1 MNEYREDVLSLIET
15 PSDVKKL
22 NRSQL
27 KDLAKEIRGL
37 IIDVTTQN
45 GGHLASSLGTVELTL
60 ALHRV
65 FDLPEDSIVWDVGHQ
80 TYAHK
85 ILTHGKAGFATLRQ
99 KGGLSG
105 FSRPD
110 ESEYDAF
117 VSGHASN
124 SVSAALGLLE
134 GKRLRG
140 DSSKVV
146 AVIGDG
152 ALTGGMT
159 FEGFNHAGFLNRD
172 LIVVLNDN
180 AMSIGKNVGA
190 LSSHTLRSPISSV
203 LTGFAVSSFFFK
215 IRYAVDR
222 LLPRIPLVGRFIF
235 HLRKRLR
242 NALKALL
249 LKENLF
255 GNFGFV
261 YVGPIDGHNE
271 QRLEK
276 ILRRV
281 KKLPLPVLVHV
292 VTKKG
297 KGLPEAEADPT
308 HYHGIA
314 GHSGGKQMSA
324 PVSAG
329 KSYTRCFSEWM
340 TEAGDRVT
348 NLVGIS
354 AAMAEGAGLAEFR
367 EKYPDRFYDT
377 GITEEH
383 AVTFAAGLAKAGIR
397 PVAAIYSTFM
407 QRAVDQVIHDTAIQR
422 LPVIFVLD
430 RAGLVGGDGETHQGI
445 FDVSIYRPVPY
456 LDMLL
461 PSTQN
466 QLRQMLDYAVT
477 ADHPVMIRIAK
488 DICPESTEDEV
499 PFEPGR
505 GAFVRNTPGAD
516 LLIISC
522 GALLS
527 RTASAVKTATASG
540 CSADLYDLRSLKP
553 FDEHYF
559 LSMVKQYRCVLLFED
574 AVAAGGAGESLAPL
588 FLKPDMPEYR
598 FFGLPS
604 CFPLHASREEL
615 LEEYGL
621 SADAMAK
628 TIVEMCQP

>member
-1 MNEYREDVLSLIET
+1 MKEKKKDVLSLIET
-15 PSDVKKL
+15 PSDIKKL
-22 NRSQL
+22 NRRQL
-27 KDLAKEIRGL
+27 KDLAEELRSL
-37 IIDVTTQN
+37 IIDVTTRN

-65 FDLPEDSIVWDVGHQ
+65 FHLPEDSVVWDVGHQ

-85 ILTHGKAGFATLRQ
+85 ILTHGRTGFATLRQ

-110 ESEYDAF
+110 ESRYDAF
-117 VSGHASN
+117 ISGHASN
-124 SVSAALGLLE
+124 SISAALGLLE
-134 GKRLRG
+134 GKRIRG
-140 DSSKVV
+140 DLSKVV

-190 LSSHTLRSPISSV
+190 LSSHTLRSPISSI

-215 IRYAVDR
+215 VRYSVDR
-222 LLPRIPLVGRFIF
+222 LLPRVPLVGRFLF
-235 HLRKRLR
+235 HLRKRFR
-242 NALKALL
+242 NALKALF

-255 GNFGFV
+255 GNLGFV

-276 ILRRV
+276 IFRRV
-281 KKLPLPVLVHV
+281 KKIPLPVLVHV

-308 HYHGIA
+308 HYHGV
-314 GHSGGKQMSA
+314 SGRGRDGQSL
-324 PVSAG
+324 PSVSAG
-329 KSYTRCFSEWM
+329 KSYTACFSEWM
-340 TEAGDRVT
+340 TEAGDRVS

-354 AAMAEGAGLAEFR
+354 AAMAEGSGLAGFR
-367 EKYPDRFYDT
+367 EKFPDRFYDT

-383 AVTFAAGLAKAGIR
+383 AVTFAAGLAKSGCR
-397 PVAAIYSTFM
+397 PVVAIYSTFM
-407 QRAVDQVIHDTAIQR
+407 QRAVDQVIHDTAIQK
-422 LPVIFVLD
+422 LPVVFVLD

-456 LDMLL
+456 LDILL
-461 PSTQN
+461 PSTRN
-466 QLRQMLDYAVT
+466 QLCQMLDYAV
-477 ADHPVMIRIAK
+477 AANHPVMIRIAK
-488 DICPESTEDEV
+488 DVCPESLPGEA

-505 GAFVRNTPGAD
+505 GAFAVRRTDARC
-516 LLIISC
+516 LIISC
-522 GALLS
+522 GALLPN
-527 RTASAVKTATASG
+527 AVKAAEAAAALG
-540 CSADLYDLRSLKP
+540 VPADVYDLRSLKP
-553 FDEHYF
+553 LDTDAF
-559 LSMVKQYRCVLLFED
+559 LSAVRPYKRVLLFED
-574 AVAAGGAGESLAPL
+574 AVTAGGAGETLAPL
-588 FLKPDMPEYR
+588 FLKPDMPEYH
-598 FFGLPS
+598 FYGLPL

-615 LEEYGL
+615 LEEFGL
-621 SADAMAK
+621 SVGSMTEIITEA
-628 TIVEMCQP
+628 

>member
-1 MNEYREDVLSLIET
+1 MKEEKKDVLSLIET
-15 PSDVKKL
+15 PSDIKKL
-22 NRSQL
+22 NRRQL
-27 KDLAKEIRGL
+27 KDLAKELRSL
-37 IIDVTTQN
+37 IIDVTTRN
-45 GGHLASSLGTVELTL
+45 GGHLASSLGAVELTL

-65 FDLPEDSIVWDVGHQ
+65 FRLPEDSVVWDVGHQ

-85 ILTHGKAGFATLRQ
+85 ILTHGKTGFATLRQ

-124 SVSAALGLLE
+124 SISAALGLLE
-134 GKRLRG
+134 GKRLQG
-140 DSSKVV
+140 KSSKVV

-215 IRYAVDR
+215 VRYAVDR
-222 LLPRIPLVGRFIF
+222 LLPRVPLVGRFVF

-255 GNFGFV
+255 GNLGFV

-271 QRLEK
+271 HRLEK
-276 ILRRV
+276 IFRRV
-281 KKLPLPVLVHV
+281 KKIPLPVLVHV
-292 VTKKG
+292 ITKKG

-308 HYHGIA
+308 HYHGVA
-314 GHSGGKQMSA
+314 GRSRNSQSLASA
-324 PVSAG
+324 SAV
-329 KSYTRCFSEWM
+329 KSYTACFSDWIA
-340 TEAGDRVT
+340 EAGGRVS

-354 AAMAEGAGLAEFR
+354 AAMAEGSGLAEFR
-367 EKYPDRFYDT
+367 EKFPNRFYDT

-383 AVTFAAGLAKAGIR
+383 AVTFAAGLAKSGCR
-397 PVAAIYSTFM
+397 PVVAIYSTFM
-407 QRAVDQVIHDTAIQR
+407 QRAVDQVIHDTAIQK

-456 LDMLL
+456 LDILL

-466 QLRQMLDYAVT
+466 QLRQMLDYALTVT
-477 ADHPVMIRIAK
+477 HPVMIRIAK
-488 DICPESTEDEV
+488 DICPPSAVDEV

-505 GAFVRNTPGAD
+505 GAFVFRGAEAD
-516 LLIISC
+516 CLIISC
-522 GALLS
+522 GALLPN
-527 RTASAVKTATASG
+527 AVKAAG
-540 CSADLYDLRSLKP
+540 AAAALGVPADVYDLRSLKP
-553 FDEHYF
+553 FDTDAF
-559 LSMVKQYRCVLLFED
+559 LSAVKNYKRVLLFED
-574 AVAAGGAGESLAPL
+574 AVTAGGAGEALAPL

-598 FFGLPS
+598 YYGLPS
-604 CFPLHASREEL
+604 CFPQHATRDEL
-615 LEEYGL
+615 LEEFGL
-621 SADAMAK
+621 SAEAM
-628 TIVEMCQP
+628 TGIVTEK

>member
-1 MNEYREDVLSLIET
+1 MKEYKEDVLSLIGT

-22 NRSQL
+22 NRYQL
-27 KDLAKEIRGL
+27 KDLAKELRSL
-37 IIDVTTQN
+37 IIDVTTRN

-85 ILTHGKAGFATLRQ
+85 ILTHGKTGFATLRQ

-134 GKRLRG
+134 GKRLQG

-215 IRYAVDR
+215 VRYTVDR
-222 LLPRIPLVGRFIF
+222 LLPRIPLVGRFVF

-255 GNFGFV
+255 GNLGFV

-297 KGLPEAEADPT
+297 KGLSEAEADPA
-308 HYHGIA
+308 HYHGVSGRSA
-314 GHSGGKQMSA
+314 GKRISQTVA
-324 PVSAG
+324 PG
-329 KSYTRCFSEWM
+329 KSYTSCFSEWM
-340 TEAGDRVT
+340 TETGSRVK

-367 EKYPDRFYDT
+367 ERYPDRFYDT

-383 AVTFAAGLAKAGIR
+383 AVTFAAGLAKTGVR
-397 PVAAIYSTFM
+397 PVVAIYSTFM

-461 PSTQN
+461 PSTRT
-466 QLRQMLDYAVT
+466 QLRQMLDYALA
-477 ADHPVMIRIAK
+477 ADHPVMLRIAK
-488 DICPESTEDEV
+488 DLCPEPAADEA

-505 GAFVRNTPGAD
+505 GAFAVETAGAD
-516 LLIISC
+516 RLIISC
-522 GALLS
+522 GALLPQ
-527 RTASAVKTATASG
+527 ATAAAKAAAASG
-540 CSADLYDLRSLKP
+540 TPADVYDLRSLKP
-553 FDEHYF
+553 FDTDYF
-559 LSMVKQYRCVLLFED
+559 LSVAAKYRKVLLFED
-574 AVAAGGAGESLAPL
+574 ASAAGGAGEALAPL
-588 FLKPDMPEYR
+588 FLRPRMPEYR
-598 FFGLPS
+598 FYGLPS

-615 LEEYGL
+615 LEEFGL
-621 SADAMAK
+621 SVEAMTEA
-628 TIVEMCQP
+628 VANA